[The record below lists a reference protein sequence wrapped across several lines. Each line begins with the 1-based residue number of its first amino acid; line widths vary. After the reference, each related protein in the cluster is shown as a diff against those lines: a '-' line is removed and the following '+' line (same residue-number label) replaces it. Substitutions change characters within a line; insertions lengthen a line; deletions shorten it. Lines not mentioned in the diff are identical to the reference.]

1 MTPGVVIALTAC
13 AAWVAAWY
21 LRVVP
26 VGASSSLPSA
36 GPADGAGDGVD
47 AAAESAPDPS
57 GSSVAAGAGP
67 VSRAGTDLAEA
78 ALAADARPAV
88 RSLAVLGPWGVLA
101 LVVVLAVLWMPA
113 ELTATYQVRI
123 AMVLVALVPVAVV
136 DLRHGVVPDAVL
148 VALLGVRAVVL
159 GIDVARDVPG
169 VWLALRAE
177 VAVAVV
183 ILAVLGLAR
192 LVNRRSIGVGDLKLF
207 AVLPLLLGP
216 QLAIWSIMASFVA
229 AFVYTVFVLST
240 KRRSRRAA
248 IPFAPFVLLGTLAAV
263 VLVSLPGS

>member
-1 MTPGVVIALTAC
+1 M
-13 AAWVAAWY
+13 
-21 LRVVP
+21 
-26 VGASSSLPSA
+26 
-36 GPADGAGDGVD
+36 
-47 AAAESAPDPS
+47 
-57 GSSVAAGAGP
+57 
-67 VSRAGTDLAEA
+67 
-78 ALAADARPAV
+78 
-88 RSLAVLGPWGVLA
+88 LGPWGVLA

-136 DLRHGVVPDAVL
+136 DLRHGVVPDSVL